1 MTDNAA
7 NSLLKFIEEPSGD
20 VVSFLLS
27 TNKNLILPTIISR
40 TQVIDFPALSN
51 HFFDTELSNIKVNP
65 NDFNLLKSLT
75 NSLETAINLMD
86 DDWFDKAKL
95 AVEKW
100 FNYLY
105 KKRLLCF
112 HNYSD

>member
-51 HFFDTELSNIKVNP
+51 HFF
-65 NDFNLLKSLT
+65 
-75 NSLETAINLMD
+75 
-86 DDWFDKAKL
+86 
-95 AVEKW
+95 
-100 FNYLY
+100 
-105 KKRLLCF
+105 
-112 HNYSD
+112 